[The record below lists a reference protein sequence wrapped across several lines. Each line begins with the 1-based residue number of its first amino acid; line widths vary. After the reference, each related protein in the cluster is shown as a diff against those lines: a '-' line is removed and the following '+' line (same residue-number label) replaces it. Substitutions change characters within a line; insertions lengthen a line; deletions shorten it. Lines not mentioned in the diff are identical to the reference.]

1 MSESIFYKGRGTPEM
16 YDDLMDF
23 MNYVFGFNGD
33 GSDFKKLL
41 PKCYNKEYDPCYN
54 NYVVT
59 ENGKLRA
66 AIGAYDYDLSVGGE
80 ILKTR
85 GIGNV
90 AVHPYFRS
98 MGYMKDCM
106 HMALRDM
113 IADGV
118 DFSLLG
124 GQRQR
129 YQHFGFEQAGAQYV
143 VSVDRGNLRRAFED
157 VPLPE
162 YELRDVTGADEE
174 LIEKM
179 YTLHSARDYRML
191 RPREDF
197 FNIACS
203 WRSNV
208 TAILK
213 DGEFR
218 GYFTGGLHELTLID
232 PAELTDV
239 VRNYVKQRGDVS
251 IDVPAWETET
261 VGALSTFGGGI
272 SYGNSEMFNILNYRH
287 VTETLL
293 KFKASRETLGDGE
306 LTLFIH
312 GFAGDE
318 RFRIAVKNNEVTV
331 EPSAAGD
338 ALELDHLEAISF
350 LAGIFSLKRGALP
363 VAFRSWFP
371 LPLFVDT
378 ADHV

>member
-1 MSESIFYKGRGTPEM
+1 MSVFYKGRGTPEM

-23 MNYVFGFNGD
+23 MNYVFGFDGD
-33 GSDFKKLL
+33 GRDFKKLL
-41 PKCYNKEYDPCYN
+41 PKCYNREYDPCCN

-66 AIGAYDYDLSVGGE
+66 AIGAYDADLSVNGE

-113 IADGV
+113 IEDGV
-118 DFSLLG
+118 DLSLLG

-129 YQHFGFEQAGAQYV
+129 YQHFGFDHAGAEYG
-143 VSVDRGNLRRAFED
+143 VSVDRGNLRRAFEG

-162 YELRDVTGADEE
+162 IELRDVGEEDTE
-174 LIEKM
+174 LIDRM
-179 YTLHSARDYRML
+179 YALHSARAYRMI
-191 RPREDF
+191 RSREAF
-197 FNIACS
+197 FDIARS

-208 TAILK
+208 TAILR

-218 GYFTGGLHELTLID
+218 GYFTGELNELTLTD
-232 PAELTDV
+232 PADLADV
-239 VRNYVKQRGDVS
+239 VRNYVKQRGDLHLH
-251 IDVPAWETET
+251 VPGWETET
-261 VGALSTFGGGI
+261 VEALLAFGGGI

-287 VTETLL
+287 VTEVLL
-293 KFKASRETLGDGE
+293 KFKASREILGDGE
-306 LTLFIH
+306 LTLLIH

-318 RFRIAVKNNEVTV
+318 RFRIAVKDNEVTV
-331 EPSAAGD
+331 ENTGAEAD
-338 ALELDHLEAISF
+338 LELGHLEAVRF
-350 LAGIFSLKRGALP
+350 TAGIFSGKWQALP
-363 VAFRSWFP
+363 LPVRSWFP
-371 LPLFVDT
+371 LPLYTDP

>member
-1 MSESIFYKGRGTPEM
+1 MSVFYKGRGTPEM

-41 PKCYNKEYDPCYN
+41 PKCYKKEYDPCYN

-66 AIGAYDYDLSVGGE
+66 AIGAYDADLYVNGE

-113 IADGV
+113 IEDGV
-118 DFSLLG
+118 DISLLG

-143 VSVDRGNLRRAFED
+143 VSVDRGNLRRAFEN
-157 VPLPE
+157 VALPE
-162 YELRDVTGADEE
+162 YELRDIGEADTD
-174 LIEKM
+174 LIDKM
-179 YTLHSARDYRML
+179 YALHTARNYRMI
-191 RPREDF
+191 RSREAF
-197 FNIACS
+197 FDIARS

-218 GYFTGGLHELTLID
+218 GYFTGDLNELTLTD
-232 PAELTDV
+232 PAALTDV
-239 VRNYVKQRGDVS
+239 VRNYVAQRGDVS
-251 IDVPAWETET
+251 IDVPAWETDI
-261 VGALSTFGGGI
+261 VGVLRSFGGGI
-272 SYGNSEMFNILNYRH
+272 SCENSEMFNILNYRH
-287 VTETLL
+287 VTEALL
-293 KFKASRETLGDGE
+293 KYKASRKILGDGE
-306 LTLFIH
+306 LTLLIH

-318 RFRIAVKNNEVTV
+318 RFRVAVKDNEVTV
-331 EPSAAGD
+331 EDSVSGD
-338 ALELDHLEAISF
+338 ALELGHLEAVSF
-350 LAGIFSLKRGALP
+350 LAGIFSHKR
-363 VAFRSWFP
+363 
-371 LPLFVDT
+371 
-378 ADHV
+378 

>member
-1 MSESIFYKGRGTPEM
+1 MSVFYKGRGTPEM

-23 MNYVFGFNGD
+23 MNYVFGFDGD
-33 GSDFKKLL
+33 GKDFKKLL
-41 PKCYNKEYDPCYN
+41 PKCYKREYDPCYN

-59 ENGKLRA
+59 EDGKLRA
-66 AIGAYDYDLSVGGE
+66 AIGAYDADLCVNGE

-98 MGYMKDCM
+98 KGYMKDCM

-113 IADGV
+113 IEDGV
-118 DFSLLG
+118 DISLLG

-143 VSVDRGNLRRAFED
+143 VSVDRGNLRRAFEN
-157 VPLPE
+157 VPVPD
-162 YELRDVTGADEE
+162 YELRDVGEADTD
-174 LIEKM
+174 LIGKM
-179 YTLHSARDYRML
+179 YALHSARNYRMI
-191 RPREDF
+191 RSRETF
-197 FNIACS
+197 FDIARS

-218 GYFTGGLHELTLID
+218 GYFTGDLNELTLTD
-232 PAELTDV
+232 PAALTDV

-251 IDVPAWETET
+251 IDVPAWETDI
-261 VGALSTFGGGI
+261 VGVLRSFGGGI

-287 VTETLL
+287 VTEVLL
-293 KFKASRETLGDGE
+293 KYKASREILEDGE
-306 LTLFIH
+306 LTLLIH

-318 RFRIAVKNNEVTV
+318 RFHIAVKENEVTV
-331 EPSAAGD
+331 ETSAAGA
-338 ALELDHLEAISF
+338 ALELEHLEAISF
-350 LAGIFSLKRGALP
+350 LTGIFSHQREALLP
-363 VAFRSWFP
+363 PPIRSWFP
-371 LPLFVDT
+371 LPLFTDP